1 MDGEDLIRTWFKV
14 TDYGMPAV
22 GAVVNATSQ
31 YAEKIKKE
39 EQVHMRQF
47 MREKEYGFEDMYSI
61 ADALGYAKVDSR
73 SQYFDAADLQ
83 SVDSKVET
91 IKNSIKKEKSIS
103 ESYWSIEAAKK
114 YGDFSAEI

>member
-1 MDGEDLIRTWFKV
+1 
-14 TDYGMPAV
+14 
-22 GAVVNATSQ
+22 
-31 YAEKIKKE
+31 
-39 EQVHMRQF
+39 

-61 ADALGYAKVDSR
+61 ADALGYAKVDSG

-103 ESYWSIEAAKK
+103 ESYWSNNRGYSEREAKESQVIGRPIFITVPMK
-114 YGDFSAEI
+114 HLSVRERKL